1 MKSLAVAS
9 WNINSVRLREEL
21 VLRFLKLACP
31 DIMCLQ
37 ETKCIDEKLPLENF
51 EKLGYRFAAFRG
63 EKSYNG
69 VLILSKRKIVKIEK
83 FNFCGKDDARH
94 IGIELEDGVKIHNLY
109 IPAGGDLPDTKLN
122 PKFEHKINFLSEIKN
137 KFFKGKKK
145 KTILVGDFNIA
156 PLPDDVW
163 SHKALLNVV
172 SHTKIETDLLSEIK
186 KSGNWID
193 TFREMKPSGKLYSW
207 WSYRARDW
215 KISNRGRRLDHI
227 CAIQDLKFKPV
238 ILLSFSYVSNIKSN
252 IPDLENFRC
261 KNLIE
266 RCFLAIWNGVS
277 KTIK

>member
-21 VLRFLKLACP
+21 VLRFLKLARP

-37 ETKCIDEKLPLENF
+37 ETKCIDEKLPLESF
-51 EKLGYRFAAFRG
+51 EKLGYKFAAFRG

-69 VLILSKRKIVKIEK
+69 VLILSKRKLVKIEK
-83 FNFCGKDDARH
+83 FNFCGKNDARH
-94 IGIELEDGVKIHNLY
+94 IGIELEDGVKVHNLY
-109 IPAGGDLPDTKLN
+109 IPAGGDLPDAKLN

-172 SHTKIETDLLSEIK
+172 SHTKIETDLLLEIK
-186 KSGNWID
+186 KSGNWVD

-227 CAIQDLKFKPV
+227 WASQDLKSKLSKVQIFSEARDWERPSDHV
-238 ILLSFSYVSNIKSN
+238 PILSIF
-252 IPDLENFRC
+252 
-261 KNLIE
+261 
-266 RCFLAIWNGVS
+266 
-277 KTIK
+277 